1 MMKVSGSER
10 AIEILSNASGK
21 SVAVIGDV
29 MIDRFFWGH
38 VSRISPEAPVPVI
51 DIVDETFHLGGAAN
65 VASNLKSLGLNP
77 ILSGIIGV
85 DNSGIKFK
93 KLAEKAGIDCSGLYV
108 DPHRP
113 TTVKTRI
120 LGNNQH
126 IARVDREV
134 RKGISAEGHSYIISI
149 LKSREDLAGIIFEDY
164 DKGAISKEL
173 IKDVIDFAIK
183 NKLPVF
189 VDPKKDNFFD
199 YKGVTLFKPNKKE
212 AAQALDIPIR
222 DFKDVEAAGKMLLT
236 VLGCEN
242 VLLTLGAEGMMLFER
257 NGEVSSVATCARQ
270 VSDVSGAG
278 DTAIATMAAS
288 LIGGATA
295 KEAASL
301 ANIAAGIV
309 CEIPGIVSIDK
320 NELFNSIERAAR

>member
-1 MMKVSGSER
+1 MMKLSGSQR
-10 AIEILSNASGK
+10 AIQILSKASGK

-29 MIDRFFWGH
+29 MIDKFYWGQ

-93 KLAEKAGIDCSGLYV
+93 ELAEKAGIDCSGLYV

-113 TTVKTRI
+113 TTKKTRI

-134 RKGISAEGHSYIISI
+134 RHGISEEGQSYIISM
-149 LKSREDLAGIIFEDY
+149 LKSRADLSAIIFEDY
-164 DKGAISKEL
+164 DKGAISKAL
-173 IKDVIDFAIK
+173 IKEIIDYASAKGI
-183 NKLPVF
+183 PVF
-189 VDPKKDNFFD
+189 VDPKKENFFD
-199 YKGVTLFKPNKKE
+199 YKGVALFKPNKKE
-212 AAQALDIPIR
+212 AAAALDIPIR
-222 DFKDVEAAGKMLLT
+222 DLKDVEAAGKMLLT

-278 DTAIATMAAS
+278 DTAIATMAAA
-288 LIGGATA
+288 LIGGANA
-295 KEAASL
+295 KEAASI
-301 ANIAAGIV
+301 ANVAAGIV
-309 CEIPGIVSIDK
+309 CEIPGIVSIDL
-320 NELFNSIERAAR
+320 NDLFKSIERNSR